1 MKKNH
6 KYEAWCH
13 HALKKT
19 FLVMRIII
27 VISLVCIMQSFAL
40 DSFTQNSKISLSVKE
55 MKLED
60 ILMRIEDQ
68 TIYRFAYNKTEIDVD
83 KSYSVD
89 INNVEIKELLDK
101 LFLNGVVHYSIID
114 RQIVLSS
121 SKESSISQQPKSIS
135 GKVTDS
141 SRSSLP
147 GVSVVVKG
155 TTTGVITDMNG
166 DYSLPKVP
174 ENATLLFSFVGMK
187 TQEIPVAGKTTINII
202 LIEETIG
209 IEEVVAVGYGT
220 QKKTNLTGAVTAI
233 SGNDIALRQV
243 NQTSMVLQGIAPGV
257 TITQRNGQ
265 PGVDSGT
272 IRIRGVGTLNDS
284 NPLVLVDGVVMSMD
298 NIDPGTIES
307 ISVLKDAA
315 SSSIY
320 GSRAANG
327 VILITTKRGKE
338 GTFSLSYN
346 SYIGIQKPNFLP
358 HKVGAIDH
366 MTLLNEA
373 YTNTGRSALFSD
385 DYIKTYK
392 ENMVTNPDL
401 YPDTDWQKVCLTG
414 SGLQTNHFLGLSGGT
429 ESLKVSAQFGYTDQK
444 GIIENVDFKR
454 YFFRINSDI
463 KISKKISGS
472 FDLYVSDQERK
483 STAEFPASNPGAIS
497 PESNTGI
504 IFGMMNKLPAI
515 QADKFSN
522 GLYGEGQN
530 GVNPLAIM
538 KEGGFYR
545 TTELPITGNF
555 LLNYKPFNFLT
566 AKVSYSPTYS
576 QPQEK
581 SFVNIIKTYSADG
594 TLRFAIPSKNYL
606 TETINKNRLDHFE
619 STLTFSKLFKQHSV
633 TVLGG
638 FQYEDSK
645 NEGFNAYRDAFL
657 FPEYTVL
664 TAGSKSNMQNL
675 GWASE
680 WSLVSYFGR
689 INYNFKE
696 RYLLE
701 ANVRYDG
708 SSRFSLGNKWGV
720 FPSFSFGWRLSE
732 EEFMSSLRNDI
743 DNLKIRASWG
753 KLGNQ
758 NIGSNYPFAS
768 IVSLTQGYIS
778 SGAYQDGAAI
788 TNLANTNISWESSEM
803 ANVGVDITIRKKL
816 SASFDYY
823 QKKTSGIL
831 LQLDIPLTMGVTAPY
846 QNAGVVQN
854 NGWDFQLDY
863 HNSIRKL
870 NYSLTFTLSDVKN
883 KVVDL
888 KGISQSGTIV
898 NHEGYPINSFFL
910 YDAIGLISSD
920 DIDATGKYT
929 GATQFGNVQ
938 PGDIKYKDYNN
949 DGIIN
954 TADKKILGSTI
965 PRYTYS
971 LNLTLKYHNFDLISL
986 LQGIGKVDGYISGNG
1001 NTPFSAGGT
1010 IYAYQKNRWTNE
1022 NPNPEAMFP
1031 RLAFNETNNSQYS
1044 DFWMKSAAYLRVK
1057 SVQLGYTIPHNII
1070 NKLNVKYLRFY
1081 LSGENLFTFDNFW
1094 PDADPEISPAST
1106 GAYYPQVKS
1115 YNFGLNVTF

>member
-6 KYEAWCH
+6 KYEAWRH

-19 FLVMRIII
+19 FLVMRIVI

-538 KEGGFYR
+538 KEGGFLPYYR
-545 TTELPITGNF
+545 VT
-555 LLNYKPFNFLT
+555 
-566 AKVSYSPTYS
+566 
-576 QPQEK
+576 
-581 SFVNIIKTYSADG
+581 D
-594 TLRFAIPSKNYL
+594 
-606 TETINKNRLDHFE
+606 NR
-619 STLTFSKLFKQHSV
+619 
-633 TVLGG
+633 
-638 FQYEDSK
+638 
-645 NEGFNAYRDAFL
+645 
-657 FPEYTVL
+657 
-664 TAGSKSNMQNL
+664 
-675 GWASE
+675 
-680 WSLVSYFGR
+680 
-689 INYNFKE
+689 
-696 RYLLE
+696 
-701 ANVRYDG
+701 
-708 SSRFSLGNKWGV
+708 
-720 FPSFSFGWRLSE
+720 
-732 EEFMSSLRNDI
+732 
-743 DNLKIRASWG
+743 
-753 KLGNQ
+753 
-758 NIGSNYPFAS
+758 
-768 IVSLTQGYIS
+768 
-778 SGAYQDGAAI
+778 
-788 TNLANTNISWESSEM
+788 
-803 ANVGVDITIRKKL
+803 
-816 SASFDYY
+816 
-823 QKKTSGIL
+823 
-831 LQLDIPLTMGVTAPY
+831 
-846 QNAGVVQN
+846 
-854 NGWDFQLDY
+854 
-863 HNSIRKL
+863 
-870 NYSLTFTLSDVKN
+870 
-883 KVVDL
+883 
-888 KGISQSGTIV
+888 
-898 NHEGYPINSFFL
+898 
-910 YDAIGLISSD
+910 
-920 DIDATGKYT
+920 
-929 GATQFGNVQ
+929 
-938 PGDIKYKDYNN
+938 
-949 DGIIN
+949 
-954 TADKKILGSTI
+954 
-965 PRYTYS
+965 
-971 LNLTLKYHNFDLISL
+971 
-986 LQGIGKVDGYISGNG
+986 
-1001 NTPFSAGGT
+1001 
-1010 IYAYQKNRWTNE
+1010 
-1022 NPNPEAMFP
+1022 
-1031 RLAFNETNNSQYS
+1031 
-1044 DFWMKSAAYLRVK
+1044 
-1057 SVQLGYTIPHNII
+1057 
-1070 NKLNVKYLRFY
+1070 
-1081 LSGENLFTFDNFW
+1081 
-1094 PDADPEISPAST
+1094 
-1106 GAYYPQVKS
+1106 
-1115 YNFGLNVTF
+1115 